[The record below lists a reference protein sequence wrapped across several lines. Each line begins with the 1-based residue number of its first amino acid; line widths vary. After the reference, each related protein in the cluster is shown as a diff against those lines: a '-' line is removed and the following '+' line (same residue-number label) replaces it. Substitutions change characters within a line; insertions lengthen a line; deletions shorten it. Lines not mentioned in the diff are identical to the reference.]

1 MDTLSYKTVT
11 PNAQSV
17 QHDWVLIDAT
27 DQVLGRLCSK
37 VAKIL
42 RGKNKPSYSP
52 FVNCGDNVIIIN
64 ADKVVITGKKLT
76 DKIYLNFT
84 GYPGGQRELT
94 PEVLMKKSYNKH
106 LKPGMHPL
114 YLRVVKGMLP
124 KNRLGRQLIKNLHVY
139 NGPDYPQQNMD
150 VKVLDINKIK

>member
-64 ADKVVITGKKLT
+64 ADKVKFTGKKMT
-76 DKIYLNFT
+76 DKVYVRHT
-84 GYPGGQRELT
+84 GYPGGQRYAT
-94 PEVLMKKSYNKH
+94 PAD
-106 LKPGMHPL
+106 
-114 YLRVVKGMLP
+114 YLRKKPEFVLEKAVKSMLP
-124 KNRLGRQLIKNLHVY
+124 RTRLGSALLRNLKVYAGSEHPHAAQAPKTIKLNE
-139 NGPDYPQQNMD
+139 
-150 VKVLDINKIK
+150 IK

>member
-1 MDTLSYKTVT
+1 MDTLSYKTLT

-17 QHDWVLIDAT
+17 EKEWVVIDAT
-27 DQVLGRLCSK
+27 DQVLGRLCSQ

-42 RGKNKPSYSP
+42 RGKHKPSYSP
-52 FVNCGDNVIIIN
+52 FVECGDNVIIIN
-64 ADKVVITGKKLT
+64 ADKVILTGNKWT
-76 DKIYLNFT
+76 DRIYLNFT

-94 PEVLMKKSYNKH
+94 PEVLLKKSYNKH

-124 KNRLGRQLIKNLHVY
+124 KNRLGRKLIKNLHVY
-139 NGPDYPQQNMD
+139 NGPNHPHEAQNP
-150 VKVLDINKIK
+150 KVIDINKVK